1 MLRCAQER
9 AEADGGAPGGGGD
22 AGDAF
27 GWGSIVLGGPLDAG
41 CEWERRL
48 AVGAQI
54 ACRLRGAV
62 RQQLGACHATG
73 G

>member
-1 MLRCAQER
+1 MLCCGQER
-9 AEADGGAPGGGGD
+9 SEADGGAPGGGDD

-27 GWGSIVLGGPLDAG
+27 GWGSIVLGGPLDPG

-62 RQQLGACHATG
+62 RRELGAL
-73 G
+73 